1 VQVRVG
7 VSHDPEAEGNC
18 VVARRG
24 GEQLEANWQS
34 AEPALAKA
42 GDECAREGVQTAWWK
57 SVPGQAMTP
66 KLKVTASSRGGVESN
81 RKRTGSPQDNELD
94 SAGWYDEPAHSWRSP
109 EIVQY
114 AGNGGQSDAEVH
126 HVVGG
131 GMLGSLYEISGE
143 TCRRSDGGRSQRP
156 NSTDAA
162 GKRARG
168 VGSKTILREVGQEER
183 GSAGGF
189 KRPTNGK

>member
-1 VQVRVG
+1 MVEVRAG
-7 VSHDPEAEGNC
+7 ASHDPEAEGNC

-24 GEQLEANWQS
+24 GEQPEANWQS

-42 GDECAREGVQTAWWK
+42 G
-57 SVPGQAMTP
+57 
-66 KLKVTASSRGGVESN
+66 
-81 RKRTGSPQDNELD
+81 DNELD

>member
-1 VQVRVG
+1 MRKPLTG
-7 VSHDPEAEGNC
+7 EPCAGKLH
-18 VVARRG
+18 ARFGGRG
-24 GEQLEANWQS
+24 GRAPISTPISGAPLDSRLHGN
-34 AEPALAKA
+34 
-42 GDECAREGVQTAWWK
+42 ECAREGVQTAWWK